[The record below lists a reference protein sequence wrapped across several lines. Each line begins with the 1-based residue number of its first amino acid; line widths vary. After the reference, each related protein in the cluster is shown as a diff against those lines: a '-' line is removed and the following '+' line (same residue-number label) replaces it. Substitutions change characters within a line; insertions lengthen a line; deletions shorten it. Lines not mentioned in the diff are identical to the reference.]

1 MTRSIRKFLLINLL
15 LGVVLMTV
23 ISTLSNL
30 VLNEQ
35 EVQQQLD
42 AELLQDN
49 IALQAIIGTKN
60 SDQQFAYL
68 NDNIHKLPELL
79 RQLRYFKDQDKPIH
93 SPYLANHV
101 EFQIWSPDNKL
112 LISSPNAPLTDL
124 SLDQEG
130 FSNRTINQ
138 ETWRVFMTVHP
149 ENGNKVIFAER
160 YSIRDVLSHRIMKN
174 DILILL
180 ITYPFFGLLIWIIVG
195 RSLSSL
201 NRVTEEVAHR
211 ESHYLEPVN
220 VTEVPEEISP
230 LVNELNKLFLRLQ
243 EGIEREQRFS
253 ADAAHELRT
262 PLAALRTQV
271 QVALNTT
278 DPDKL
283 KHSLKNIIKAV
294 DRSSHIVQQLL
305 ILSRLNPDTDSNEQK
320 KLNLVTIISD
330 SVAELAPV
338 AYEKQIDIE
347 FISSESNVTILGN
360 TTALAILLRN
370 LIDNAIR
377 YTPQHGHMYVK
388 LTRDSR
394 YAILQVIDNG
404 PGIPAELR
412 TRVFE
417 RFYRMLGN
425 NSTGSG
431 LGLAIVSQI
440 VGLHHGNIT
449 LDAAHADGTG
459 LAVTVTFP
467 IHNK

>member
-1 MTRSIRKFLLINLL
+1 M
-15 LGVVLMTV
+15 
-23 ISTLSNL
+23 
-30 VLNEQ
+30 
-35 EVQQQLD
+35 
-42 AELLQDN
+42 
-49 IALQAIIGTKN
+49 
-60 SDQQFAYL
+60 
-68 NDNIHKLPELL
+68 
-79 RQLRYFKDQDKPIH
+79 
-93 SPYLANHV
+93 
-101 EFQIWSPDNKL
+101 
-112 LISSPNAPLTDL
+112 
-124 SLDQEG
+124 
-130 FSNRTINQ
+130 NR
-138 ETWRVFMTVHP
+138 
-149 ENGNKVIFAER
+149 
-160 YSIRDVLSHRIMKN
+160 
-174 DILILL
+174 
-180 ITYPFFGLLIWIIVG
+180 
-195 RSLSSL
+195 
-201 NRVTEEVAHR
+201 
-211 ESHYLEPVN
+211 
-220 VTEVPEEISP
+220 
-230 LVNELNKLFLRLQ
+230 
-243 EGIEREQRFS
+243 
-253 ADAAHELRT
+253 
-262 PLAALRTQV
+262 
-271 QVALNTT
+271 
-278 DPDKL
+278 
-283 KHSLKNIIKAV
+283 
-294 DRSSHIVQQLL
+294 
-305 ILSRLNPDTDSNEQK
+305 K